1 VKRQIVQFSALG
13 VLAIFSGCATT
24 PTAKEPKTPEPA
36 QRESAESPK
45 PEVASADELYE
56 RLTQQPRAEA
66 VLAALPADVRSGM
79 DSRVQQLTA
88 DERRALLDPAQPYAY
103 QRPLLHLV
111 AGGDLIGAYSA
122 LFSSSATADELVE
135 ARYESGQFEDLPP
148 VVTEVAKRAARHVLV
163 RRTAELAPG
172 VARKKE
178 ILGEVAAAAEF
189 LGDDAIYIAALG
201 ALERE
206 FPDQQWAFMRA
217 GALARGLQ
225 AEAARATLPN
235 GTEVDAAMARAADVL
250 IRAAEQ
256 VSKPVQSADDAV
268 QHARAQLTLDREQ
281 DALKVLSPYASQAA
295 HLGVTTA
302 KMRALAG
309 TGPCPAVRTPL
320 GNGIVCRAAWREFLV
335 PDRVNELQRAWESNT
350 GRDVEAVDVWLG
362 LSHVVP
368 MMYGLQ
374 DSADQA
380 VGHLRGL
387 SQGAKAAFD
396 VGPQYRGI
404 ELFADTLEKA
414 VGANT
419 TGNVVGEIPKP
430 ERKQL
435 IERARALNAAQPNDG
450 WSQAATLA
458 TVAVTAPFDDSR
470 TLLLQMN
477 DSVRAEWRITHGS
490 LLLWSILAGG
500 DIKGFVGNKGV
511 LGRAA
516 QSSAEGSYERSRWV
530 VLWAEAEAHLEP
542 GPRSEG
548 IVSELANR
556 LNTDQAPLD
565 LRLRT
570 AIDSAGLLA
579 RKGDFSKAAELLGPV
594 VAGTP
599 RQAVSSR
606 HEQELLVTAMGYEHV
621 LRALSTSGE
630 EQARHVAALDD
641 LIASVSRA
649 SAAPPALTV
658 WLAAW
663 RAELERHVQA
673 AACGSNQDCV
683 RKAKAKNPLVKGSLD
698 AKLGPQMA
706 NLLRRG
712 VLPIGG
718 VALEFRYRAGRLVP
732 QVDVDPAFLLVHMP
746 PLDGSPR

>member
-1 VKRQIVQFSALG
+1 MRQIVQFSALG
-13 VLAIFSGCATT
+13 MMAILGGCTT
-24 PTAKEPKTPEPA
+24 PTAKAPKTPEPA
-36 QRESAESPK
+36 KQEPQEAAGA
-45 PEVASADELYE
+45 EVAKADELYE
-56 RLTQQPRAEA
+56 RLTQQSRGEA
-66 VLAALPADVRSGM
+66 VLAALPADVRTGM
-79 DSRVQQLTA
+79 DSRVQQLAA
-88 DERRALLDPAQPYAY
+88 DERRALLDPTQPYAY

-135 ARYESGQFEDLPP
+135 ARYESGHFDDLPP
-148 VVTEVAKRAARHVLV
+148 VVTEVAKRAARQVLM

-172 VARKKE
+172 VTRKKE

-201 ALERE
+201 ALEKE
-206 FPDQQWAFMRA
+206 FPEQQWAFMRA

-225 AEAARATLPN
+225 AEAARATMPS
-235 GTEVDAAMARAADVL
+235 GEQVDAALARSAEAL

-256 VSKPVQSADDAV
+256 VSKPVQSADEAV

-281 DALKVLSPYASQAA
+281 DALNVLSPYATQTA

-302 KMRALAG
+302 QMRALAG

-320 GNGIVCRAAWREFLV
+320 GNGIVCRAAWRAFLA
-335 PDRVNELQRAWESNT
+335 PERVGELQRAWDSNS
-350 GRDVEAVDVWLG
+350 GRDAEAVDVWLG

-374 DSADQA
+374 DNAEQA
-380 VGHLRGL
+380 IEHLRGL
-387 SQGAKAAFD
+387 SQGAKAAFE

-404 ELFADTLEKA
+404 ELFADTLEQA

-419 TGNVVGEIPKP
+419 TGNAAGEIPKP
-430 ERKQL
+430 ARKQL
-435 IERARALNAAQPNDG
+435 IERARALNTAQPNDG

-470 TLLLQMN
+470 PLLLQMN
-477 DSVRAEWRITHGS
+477 DSIRAEWRITHGS
-490 LLLWSILAGG
+490 LLLWNILAGG
-500 DIKGFVGNKGV
+500 DVKGFVGNKGV

-548 IVSELANR
+548 IVTELASR
-556 LNTDQAPLD
+556 LNSDQAPLD

-579 RKGDFSKAAELLGPV
+579 RQGEFLRAAEALGPL
-594 VAGTP
+594 VAGIP

-606 HEQELLVTAMGYEHV
+606 HEQELLVTATGYEHV
-621 LRALSTSGE
+621 LRALSTTGE
-630 EQARHVAALDD
+630 EQGRHVGALDN
-641 LIASVSRA
+641 LLASVSRA

-663 RAELERHVQA
+663 RAELERHVRA
-673 AACGSNQDCV
+673 GACGPNQECV
-683 RKAKAKNPLVKGSLD
+683 KKAKAVNQLPKGALD
-698 AKLGPQMA
+698 SKLGPQMA

-718 VALEFRYRAGRLVP
+718 VALEFRYRAGRLIP

-746 PLDGSPR
+746 PLDVSLR

>member
-1 VKRQIVQFSALG
+1 MMRQIVQFSALG
-13 VLAIFSGCATT
+13 VLAILGGCTA
-24 PTAKEPKTPEPA
+24 PTAKAPKTPEPA
-36 QRESAESPK
+36 KQEQKQASK
-45 PEVASADELYE
+45 PEVAQADELYE
-56 RLTQQPRAEA
+56 RLTQQPPGEA

-79 DSRVQQLTA
+79 DSRVQQLTV

-122 LFSSSATADELVE
+122 LFSSSATADELVD
-135 ARYESGQFEDLPP
+135 ARYESGQFDDLPP
-148 VVTEVAKRAARHVLV
+148 VVTEVAKRAARQVLV
-163 RRTAELAPG
+163 RRTADLAPG

-189 LGDDAIYIAALG
+189 LGDDAIYVAALG

-206 FPDQQWAFMRA
+206 FPEQQWAFMRA
-217 GALARGLQ
+217 GALARSLQ
-225 AEAARATLPN
+225 AEAARAIMPS
-235 GTEVDAAMARAADVL
+235 GAEVDAAMARSAEVL
-250 IRAAEQ
+250 IRAADQ

-268 QHARAQLTLDREQ
+268 LHARAQLTLDREQ
-281 DALKVLSPYASQAA
+281 DALKVLSPYETQAP

-320 GNGIVCRAAWREFLV
+320 GNGIVCRAAWQAFLV
-335 PDRVNELQRAWESNT
+335 PERASELQRAWDSNA
-350 GRDVEAVDVWLG
+350 GRDAEAVDVWLG

-374 DSADQA
+374 DNADQA
-380 VGHLRGL
+380 FEHLRGL
-387 SQGAKAAFD
+387 SQGAKAAFE
-396 VGPQYRGI
+396 VGAQYRGI

-414 VGANT
+414 LGANT

-430 ERKQL
+430 ARKQL
-435 IERARALNAAQPNDG
+435 IERARSLNASQPNDS

-470 TLLLQMN
+470 PLLLQMN
-477 DSVRAEWRITHGS
+477 DSIRAEWRITHGS
-490 LLLWSILAGG
+490 LLLWNILAGG
-500 DIKGFVGNKGV
+500 DVKGFVENKGV

-556 LNTDQAPLD
+556 LNSDQAPLD

-570 AIDSAGLLA
+570 GIDSAGLLA
-579 RKGDFSKAAELLGPV
+579 RRGDFLKAAEVLGPL

-599 RQAVSSR
+599 RNAVSTR

-621 LRALSTSGE
+621 LRALSTTGE
-630 EQARHVAALDD
+630 EQGRHVAALDS

-649 SAAPPALTV
+649 SAAPPALTA

-663 RAELERHVQA
+663 RAELERHVRA

-683 RKAKAKNPLVKGSLD
+683 RKAKSASQLPKGALD
-698 AKLGPQMA
+698 SKLGPQMA

-718 VALEFRYRAGRLVP
+718 VALEFRYRAGRLSP

-746 PLDGSPR
+746 PLDGSQR